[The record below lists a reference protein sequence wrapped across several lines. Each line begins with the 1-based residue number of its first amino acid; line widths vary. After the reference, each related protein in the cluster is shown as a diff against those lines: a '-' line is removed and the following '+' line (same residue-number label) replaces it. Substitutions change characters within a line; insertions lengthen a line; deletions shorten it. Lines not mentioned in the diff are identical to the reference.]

1 MRKRASSIILT
12 LLFAFFA
19 STTAFAKEIDT
30 KYDVAL
36 NKSWNIELNMDVD
49 SSTVNE
55 NNVFITNSSGNKID
69 CKVSLSSIGKS
80 HIITISPNSNYA
92 SGGKY
97 TLHVKG
103 LKSPSGVSLKEPVT
117 MGFITIE
124 NKDEKKIFRS
134 SEYFKKDYVE
144 IEIVD
149 NREIKFEGR
158 SDLDKTAWLLYIE
171 GEKDLQEFGN
181 VKPDGTYEGT
191 LSINNKLSDGDYL
204 LSLYF
209 KAEND
214 TYYMGYYL
222 GIPIKC
228 ESGEVFFEKSPVYE
242 NNYIKYTDNSKV
254 NPNMFLNIYVEDEN
268 ERKVIKSLAENIVSG
283 ASSNYDKLLKINN
296 WVAENIYYDW
306 DSYLSGIY
314 PRTDAYGTLI
324 NRKSVCQG
332 YAELTDAL
340 LKSVGIPSRV
350 VTGCAINVGY
360 ENWDSIDSTFP
371 NHAWNEAFV
380 DGRWVIVD
388 TTWNSGNKYENGEF
402 KKSKM
407 KYRYF
412 DPALEEF
419 SYDHKIISSY

>member
-1 MRKRASSIILT
+1 MRKRASIILT
-12 LLFAFFA
+12 LLFAFIA
-19 STTAFAKEIDT
+19 STTAFAKEMDT

-36 NKSWNIELNMDVD
+36 DKSWNIELNMDVD
-49 SSTVNE
+49 SNTVND
-55 NNVFITNSSGNKID
+55 NNVFITNSSGSKID
-69 CKVSLSSIGKS
+69 CKVSLSSMEK
-80 HIITISPNSNYA
+80 HHTITISPNSRYK

-97 TLHVKG
+97 TLHVKD

-117 MGFITIE
+117 MDFITVE

-134 SEYFKKDYVE
+134 SEHFKKDYVE
-144 IEIVD
+144 MEIVD
-149 NREIKFEGR
+149 NREIKVKGR
-158 SDLDKTAWLLYIE
+158 SDLNKTEWVLDIE
-171 GEKDLQEFGN
+171 GEEDLQEFGN
-181 VKPDGTYEGT
+181 VKSDGTYEGT
-191 LSINNKLSDGDYL
+191 LNIDNKLSDGDYL
-204 LSLYF
+204 LDFYF

-214 TYYMGYYL
+214 IYYTGYYW
-222 GIPIKC
+222 GIPLKC

-242 NNYIKYTDNSKV
+242 NNYTKYTENSKV
-254 NPNMFLNIYVEDEN
+254 NPKMYLNISVKDEN
-268 ERKVIKSLAENIVSG
+268 ERKVIKSLAESIVSG

-306 DSYLSGIY
+306 DSLLSGIY
-314 PRTDAYGTLI
+314 PRADAYGTLI

-350 VTGCAINVGY
+350 VTGRAINPSY
-360 ENWDSIDSTFP
+360 ENWNTVDHTIE

-388 TTWNSGNKYENGEF
+388 TTWNSGNKYLNGQF
-402 KKSKM
+402 KKGDM
-407 KYRYF
+407 NYRYF

-419 SYDHKIISSY
+419 SYDHKIMSSY